1 MAYLPTTFKS
11 VENKQYKSGE
21 LPADGVT
28 APALTEKGTYRVL
41 MKYMTP
47 QNNITINT
55 RGLEFDL
62 NLGRFDAIF
71 RSMAPGYG
79 QNGSITVIPIMKKAP
94 KIRPKLLMWGFMKPL
109 CGKIIQKEW
118 RRLSG

>member
-1 MAYLPTTFKS
+1 MRLAVTAFQERMNNGYSMAYLPTTFKS

-62 NLGRFDAIF
+62 NLTSFKSGSHSKSRTVRCDSYRFF
-71 RSMAPGYG
+71 G
-79 QNGSITVIPIMKKAP
+79 QWRLVTDRTV
-94 KIRPKLLMWGFMKPL
+94 
-109 CGKIIQKEW
+109 Q
-118 RRLSG
+118 